1 MLLLFFFFKQKTAY
15 EVRISDWSSDVCS
28 SDLRALLRCVA
39 AILVPDRVAD
49 GLQQQLIAGAAA
61 QQFAQWFP
69 GGGKQAGVKLAGCS
83 DAQAVAACTEW
94 IADGR
99 DHTDPVVVVDPI
111 ARGRI
116 VIARYRAHGKPGGQF
131 VENLG
136 FAEGKGLGWGK
147 GVSVRLDLGGRVA
160 I

>member
-1 MLLLFFFFKQKTAY
+1 MHGQRSL
-15 EVRISDWSSDVCS
+15 D
-28 SDLRALLRCVA
+28 RALLRCVA

-49 GLQQQLIAGAAA
+49 GLQQQLIAGATA

-99 DHTDPVVVVDPI
+99 DHRSEEHTSELQSLM
-111 ARGRI
+111 RI
-116 VIARYRAHGKPGGQF
+116 SYAVFCLKKQ
-131 VENLG
+131 
-136 FAEGKGLGWGK
+136 K
-147 GVSVRLDLGGRVA
+147 
-160 I
+160 